1 MPKPKKKDKDPSKYV
16 NYQFAFRVK
25 DEQTLKALQNDLNDL
40 YEKFNKGRDPHDPK
54 GVRAVKINDIA
65 FKAIQEG
72 LKEVK
77 KLKVWNFEEND

>member
-1 MPKPKKKDKDPSKYV
+1 MTKAKKNEKDLSKYT

-25 DEQTLKALQNDLNDL
+25 NEETLKTLQKELNDL

-65 FKAIQEG
+65 FKAIHEG
-72 LKEVK
+72 LKEIK
-77 KLKVWNFEEND
+77 KLKVWDFKEND